1 MVTKTEETQLSNL
14 ETQVDNGGGG
24 AWEYLCLVRKLK
36 LRRSDK
42 VLKHGLSILND
53 PKKRSNLGSEEW
65 TLYEQVAVAAMDCQ
79 NLDVA
84 KPALLG
90 AAGNLSRPCW
100 AIARHGNEIRII
112 ERGQKHLSQVT
123 MGLVTARWCHDILL
137 EFATLPPDQNAF
149 RSFREGNKVFV
160 MQKQRN
166 GKGRFVS
173 VTVLGEKTG
182 KGSVIIPEGREAG
195 GWRGFSQEIN
205 GILTPAAT
213 VVNQTRRQTQIF
225 HGAGAHQDSNS
236 AGNSKSFKDAV
247 ILGNS
252 IPHIVNAS
260 AGLQVDPRDCS
271 QKDSLEIFLKVILKS
286 GSDHKWVVHW
296 AGVMDSPSGDPVT
309 IQTND
314 LTDTQS
320 VKIGPRDPNKP
331 NTPILAAKP
340 VTIMDPNM
348 NVQPDTMAQARKN
361 VTKPK
366 LVLRPRCGSQTVLED
381 KGETSRTRD
390 IDHVSVHSEDSTSQY
405 SDSSMVPFSKINPI
419 TEVFQ
424 GTSAV
429 AKTWGSSSEWFL
441 DLRDGR
447 RVRLPMEL
455 SNPVV
460 NQDAETTQKLIQW
473 VSAHRDNFEMGGV
486 EDGSSWG
493 SQGLEDG
500 SESSWIDSE
509 SAIVAVGE
517 GEQSSLAAVK
527 CGEYLETPMIGLRD
541 VEVQGAIDGGVLV
554 GNAELVPL
562 IVEPLAVAGPHDVEH
577 VSGGTGKGF
586 QKTPSEKVLRRL
598 RGVGKLLGASFEG
611 YEQRVLELLMDIE
624 ARHQQKKDELLST
637 RRPSSSGRKGC
648 RELKGLIL
656 TWNVRGLND
665 PGKRLR
671 IKHMLKIWAPDIICL
686 QETKMELISKA
697 IVRSLWR
704 CHHVDW
710 MFLGSNGASGGILL
724 MWDKRL
730 VEKIED
736 AVGSYSV
743 SCKFKN
749 VADQNV
755 WMYSGVYGPNVDRER
770 GLLWDELAGI
780 RSWWGVPW
788 VVGGDFQC
796 GAIPVGKDW
805 FLYTADWEEGFIT
818 ISQQRLVRLTSDHF
832 PVMLECGSIPRG
844 RRPFRFEN
852 MWLKADGFLER
863 VRAWWGSYQFIGTP
877 SFVFANKLKALKGD
891 LKKWNVEEFGH
902 VTMKKNMMMADL
914 RELDVVEESR
924 PLSVEEKSKKELT
937 SVELDKL
944 ANSNRNANSIAKL
957 NIDGILSSNQDDI
970 RDHIA
975 SFYEHLYIEMGYSR
989 PLLDGMQ
996 FSAISDED
1004 AVWLERPFDEE
1015 EIVGVVQG
1023 FNGDKAPGPDGFSLA
1038 FFQHCWSVV
1047 RDEVLA
1053 VCQEFHEH
1061 CHFERSLNATFVSL
1075 IPKKHGADEIKDFR
1089 PISLVG
1095 GIYKIIAKMLAVR
1108 LSAVLGKIISPAQNA
1123 FVKGRQILDS
1133 VLIANECLDSRL
1145 KAEEPG
1151 VICKLDLE
1159 KAYDHVNWEFLLY
1172 LLQRCGFSEKWRRW
1186 ISFCISSVRF
1196 SILING
1202 SPCGFFQS
1210 SRGIR
1215 QGDPLSPLLFVI
1227 VMEALSRMIDRAS
1240 GVGLLSGFSVGREA
1254 SDPMRI
1260 SHLLFA
1266 DDTLIFCE
1274 ASPDNL
1280 IDLRAILTWFEAT
1293 SGLRVNLGKSELA
1306 QVGEVPHLEDLAE
1319 ILGCKTSAL
1328 PMKYLGLPLGAHFK
1342 VQSIWDPIVEK
1353 LERRLAGW
1361 KRMYLSKGGRL
1372 TLIKSTLSNLPTYYL
1387 SLFPI
1392 PAAVA
1397 KRIETIQRNF
1407 LWGDSEEVTKFH
1419 LVNWDIICNP
1429 FSNGGLN
1436 IRSLRRFNEAL
1447 LGKWLWRFGV
1457 EREALWRQVVVGKYG
1472 ALEGG
1477 WTSKMPTGT
1486 YGVGLWKFIR
1496 SGWNKFS
1503 RMLKFEVGDGTRI
1516 RFWDDVWCIDGP
1528 LKSAYPELYRIV
1540 RAKDAFVADNFQC
1553 RGDSMHWEVTFSRLA
1568 QDWELE
1574 SFSSF
1579 LELLYSFTG
1588 IGSGED
1594 KVCWKPSQSK
1604 SFQVKSYYK
1613 SLTTNG
1619 EECFPWK
1626 SIWKAKV
1633 PPRVAFFS
1641 WTAALG
1647 RILTAE
1653 NLRLRRIIIVK
1664 LVLLV
1669 QNGWGIC

>member
-1 MVTKTEETQLSNL
+1 MWWRKVGLYRWRKS
-14 ETQVDNGGGG
+14 
-24 AWEYLCLVRKLK
+24 VRK
-36 LRRSDK
+36 R
-42 VLKHGLSILND
+42 
-53 PKKRSNLGSEEW
+53 
-65 TLYEQVAVAAMDCQ
+65 
-79 NLDVA
+79 
-84 KPALLG
+84 
-90 AAGNLSRPCW
+90 
-100 AIARHGNEIRII
+100 
-112 ERGQKHLSQVT
+112 
-123 MGLVTARWCHDILL
+123 
-137 EFATLPPDQNAF
+137 
-149 RSFREGNKVFV
+149 
-160 MQKQRN
+160 
-166 GKGRFVS
+166 
-173 VTVLGEKTG
+173 
-182 KGSVIIPEGREAG
+182 
-195 GWRGFSQEIN
+195 
-205 GILTPAAT
+205 
-213 VVNQTRRQTQIF
+213 
-225 HGAGAHQDSNS
+225 
-236 AGNSKSFKDAV
+236 
-247 ILGNS
+247 
-252 IPHIVNAS
+252 
-260 AGLQVDPRDCS
+260 
-271 QKDSLEIFLKVILKS
+271 
-286 GSDHKWVVHW
+286 
-296 AGVMDSPSGDPVT
+296 
-309 IQTND
+309 
-314 LTDTQS
+314 
-320 VKIGPRDPNKP
+320 
-331 NTPILAAKP
+331 
-340 VTIMDPNM
+340 
-348 NVQPDTMAQARKN
+348 
-361 VTKPK
+361 
-366 LVLRPRCGSQTVLED
+366 
-381 KGETSRTRD
+381 
-390 IDHVSVHSEDSTSQY
+390 
-405 SDSSMVPFSKINPI
+405 
-419 TEVFQ
+419 
-424 GTSAV
+424 
-429 AKTWGSSSEWFL
+429 
-441 DLRDGR
+441 
-447 RVRLPMEL
+447 
-455 SNPVV
+455 
-460 NQDAETTQKLIQW
+460 
-473 VSAHRDNFEMGGV
+473 
-486 EDGSSWG
+486 
-493 SQGLEDG
+493 
-500 SESSWIDSE
+500 
-509 SAIVAVGE
+509 
-517 GEQSSLAAVK
+517 
-527 CGEYLETPMIGLRD
+527 
-541 VEVQGAIDGGVLV
+541 
-554 GNAELVPL
+554 
-562 IVEPLAVAGPHDVEH
+562 
-577 VSGGTGKGF
+577 
-586 QKTPSEKVLRRL
+586 
-598 RGVGKLLGASFEG
+598 
-611 YEQRVLELLMDIE
+611 
-624 ARHQQKKDELLST
+624 
-637 RRPSSSGRKGC
+637 
-648 RELKGLIL
+648 
-656 TWNVRGLND
+656 
-665 PGKRLR
+665 
-671 IKHMLKIWAPDIICL
+671 
-686 QETKMELISKA
+686 
-697 IVRSLWR
+697 
-704 CHHVDW
+704 
-710 MFLGSNGASGGILL
+710 
-724 MWDKRL
+724 
-730 VEKIED
+730 
-736 AVGSYSV
+736 
-743 SCKFKN
+743 
-749 VADQNV
+749 
-755 WMYSGVYGPNVDRER
+755 
-770 GLLWDELAGI
+770 
-780 RSWWGVPW
+780 
-788 VVGGDFQC
+788 
-796 GAIPVGKDW
+796 
-805 FLYTADWEEGFIT
+805 
-818 ISQQRLVRLTSDHF
+818 
-832 PVMLECGSIPRG
+832 
-844 RRPFRFEN
+844 
-852 MWLKADGFLER
+852 
-863 VRAWWGSYQFIGTP
+863 
-877 SFVFANKLKALKGD
+877 
-891 LKKWNVEEFGH
+891 
-902 VTMKKNMMMADL
+902 
-914 RELDVVEESR
+914 
-924 PLSVEEKSKKELT
+924 LT

-944 ANSNRNANSIAKL
+944 ILMEEICWRQKSRALWLQEGDKNSKFFHRLANSHRNANSIAKL

-975 SFYEHLYIEMGYSR
+975 SFYEHLYMETGYSR

-1004 AVWLERPFDEE
+1004 AEWLERPFDEE
-1015 EIVGVVQG
+1015 EIAGVVQG

-1038 FFQHCWSVV
+1038 FFQQCWSVV

-1108 LSAVLGKIISPAQNA
+1108 LSVVLGKIISPSQNA

-1227 VMEALSRMIDRAS
+1227 VMEALSRMIDKAS
-1240 GVGLLSGFSVGREA
+1240 GVGLLSGFSVGGEI
-1254 SDPMRI
+1254 SDPLRI

-1280 IDLRAILTWFEAT
+1280 IYLRAILTWFEAT

-1306 QVGEVPHLEDLAE
+1306 QVGEVPHLEVLAE
-1319 ILGCKTSAL
+1319 ILGCKTSAF

-1342 VQSIWDPIVEK
+1342 VQSIWNPIVEK

-1419 LVNWDIICNP
+1419 LVNWDLICTP

-1457 EREALWRQVVVGKYG
+1457 EREALWRQVVMVKYG

-1477 WTSKMPTGT
+1477 WASKMPTGT

-1503 RMLKFEVGDGTRI
+1503 RMLKYEVGDGTRI
-1516 RFWDDVWCIDGP
+1516 RFWDDVWCIDSP
-1528 LKSAYPELYRIV
+1528 LKSAYPELYRIA

-1553 RGDSMHWEVTFSRLA
+1553 RGNSIHWEVTFSRLA

-1604 SFQVKSYYK
+1604 YFQVKSYYK

-1619 EECFPWK
+1619 KDCFPWK

-1653 NLRLRRIIIVK
+1653 NLRRRRVIIISWCCMCKVDGESVDHLLLHCAYAKELWDLVFAMFGIAWVMPATVRDLFDCWLGKMGKHPIHMIWRAVPHCLMWCLWRERNLRTFEGCEKHVADLK
-1664 LVLLV
+1664 LLFLRTLFEWM
-1669 QNGWGIC
+1669 GSTRLFGFSSFLEFIDSCCF